1 MCTWHEQFCL
11 LLFMCVCVCARAC
24 VCVYVR
30 VCLCFKVRVC
40 ARFYSN
46 DEAGYGTHL

>member
-1 MCTWHEQFCL
+1 
-11 LLFMCVCVCARAC
+11 MCVCVCARAC